1 LLSAAL
7 LALFAAQGWAA
18 GPTVSVGAGV
28 LSFAPGQTL
37 PAAIRITDIQNVYG
51 FEMELKFDPS
61 VVQVVDADPNAP
73 GVQLL
78 PGDFLSS
85 DLIVRNTADNAAG
98 VIQYAVTQL
107 NPSVPKSGS
116 GTLFTLNIVGGTA
129 GKSGRIEVAKAL
141 FATRDGELIPVA
153 ASSGEVVVAAQTTV
167 QPTVTTQ
174 PSRTPSPTSVPPTAT
189 LPQATSTPRPSETRQ
204 STSAPE
210 QASAPTATRSSS
222 APTLTPTSAPGQ
234 TAAPPTA
241 TPMASGGLLPTGTPA
256 RPAPPAQEQTRE
268 KAPAA
273 SPTLRP
279 QALEA
284 TAVVTAAAP
293 SATAPRLAAA
303 SPTSTATRVLL
314 ARAPASD
321 PGKPILSSDSVPA
334 AEVPA
339 PRPSR
344 SGSNQS
350 WLLAAAV
357 VVLGVAAL
365 GLIAALL
372 YTRHARQGRGG

>member
-1 LLSAAL
+1 MLRRFLLSAAL
-7 LALFAAQGWAA
+7 LAVFAAQGWAA

-28 LSFAPGQTL
+28 LSLAPGQTL
-37 PAAIRITDIQNVYG
+37 PAAIRIADIQNVYG

-167 QPTVTTQ
+167 VPTVTTQ

-189 LPQATSTPRPSETRQ
+189 LPPVDRD
-204 STSAPE
+204 
-210 QASAPTATRSSS
+210 
-222 APTLTPTSAPGQ
+222 
-234 TAAPPTA
+234 AAPLRDGAIHQRAGASLRPDGNPVVRRADPDTHQRAWADSGMPPPATA
-241 TPMASGGLLPTGTPA
+241 MAAGGVLPTGTPA
-256 RPAPPAQEQTRE
+256 RPGPPAQEQTGGKRRSHPRHRDR
-268 KAPAA
+268 KLRKRPR
-273 SPTLRP
+273 SSLQQRRHLRP
-279 QALEA
+279 RPVSPPPRRQPRPRVSCWRVLRR
-284 TAVVTAAAP
+284 VILGSP
-293 SATAPRLAAA
+293 SCR
-303 SPTSTATRVLL
+303 ATRPRRRRLLPRARPSL
-314 ARAPASD
+314 ARIRR
-321 PGKPILSSDSVPA
+321 GCWQRLSWCWA
-334 AEVPA
+334 AQRWA
-339 PRPSR
+339 
-344 SGSNQS
+344 
-350 WLLAAAV
+350 
-357 VVLGVAAL
+357 
-365 GLIAALL
+365 
-372 YTRHARQGRGG
+372 